1 MFEFG
6 TRIKIVPS
14 GIIQLLLVSLIII
27 SFLCTTVFKCV
38 DKEKKT
44 NKGQL
49 FLLNSLWTQAVIH
62 DD

>member
-49 FLLNSLWTQAVIH
+49 FLLNSL
-62 DD
+62 